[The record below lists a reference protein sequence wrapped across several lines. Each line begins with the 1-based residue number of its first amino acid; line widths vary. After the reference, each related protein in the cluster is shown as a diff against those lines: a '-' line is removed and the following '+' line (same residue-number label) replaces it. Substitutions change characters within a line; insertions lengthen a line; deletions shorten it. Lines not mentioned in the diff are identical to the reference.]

1 MDGGRLQ
8 TLVIT
13 EFMMMMMEMMTKMV
27 VIRMVISQ
35 ATRDRISVYRTAT
48 TSFYQKLYH

>member
-13 EFMMMMMEMMTKMV
+13 EFMMMMIMMTKMV
-27 VIRMVISQ
+27 VIKMVKSQ
-35 ATRDRISVYRTAT
+35 ATRDRISVYPTAT
-48 TSFYQKLYH
+48 TSFYQNLYH